1 MITSS
6 LAGTL
11 AETLLDVPK
20 LISAYY
26 TDLPDPAIA
35 SQRVVFGTN
44 GHRGSSFDRSF
55 NEAHIL
61 AISQA
66 ICHYRELQGI
76 NGPLFLGLDTHAL
89 SVPAYQTTLEVL
101 AANGVEV
108 VLAAGDEYTP
118 TPVISQAI
126 LTYNRGR
133 TAGRAD
139 GIVLTPSHNP
149 PQFGGFKYNP
159 AEGGPADFAATG
171 WIEMAANK
179 FLEAHLDGVKRLP
192 IAVALGASTTYRR
205 DYLSAY
211 VADLDKVLNM
221 TLIRESKLTIGVDP
235 LGGAGVHYWPRI
247 AERYGLQLTVV
258 NDAVDP
264 TFRFVPIDGDGQ
276 IRMDPSSAY
285 TMGPL
290 VGMRIKFDIAFAC
303 DTDHDRHGIVTQSAG
318 LMAPNH
324 YLSAAIYYLCEHRP
338 KWPKA
343 AAIGKTVVTSAM
355 LDRVAAKMGRPLFE
369 TPVGYKW
376 FVDGLLNGTLAFAGE
391 ESAGASFLRL
401 DGSVWTTDKDGIV
414 PGLLAAEIT
423 ASMGRDP
430 SEIYRQLTSELGE
443 PHYQRVDCP
452 ASPSERDAL
461 LRLEVKRTELAGEQ
475 IVSVSSH
482 ATGNGAAIGGVKVT
496 TASGWFAVRPSGTE
510 AIYKMYAESF
520 QSAAHLARLL
530 DEGGQL
536 VDEALATTGQTVDE
550 AKSVWRNEGNPN

>member
-343 AAIGKTVVTSAM
+343 AAIVQSLTGSKLDLIKYYHFAEGTVAGVHCIISRTGYTGEDGFE
-355 LDRVAAKMGRPLFE
+355 LYHAKGDAVVLAE
-369 TPVGYKW
+369 ALLTVGMPQ
-376 FVDGLLNGTLAFAGE
+376 GLELVGL
-391 ESAGASFLRL
+391 GARDSLRL
-401 DGSVWTTDKDGIV
+401 EAGYPLYGH
-414 PGLLAAEIT
+414 EIT
-423 ASMGRDP
+423 ADISP
-430 SEIYRQLTSELGE
+430 LTAGLGWT
-443 PHYQRVDCP
+443 
-452 ASPSERDAL
+452 
-461 LRLEVKRTELAGEQ
+461 VKLDKADFNGHAAFIAEKKNGAPQKVVFFKTGDRRIVRTET
-475 IVSVSSH
+475 SVLDAYG
-482 ATGNGAAIGGVKVT
+482 ATVGRVLSGTLSPILNEAIGSALV
-496 TASGWFAVRPSGTE
+496 ATE
-510 AIYKMYAESF
+510 A
-520 QSAAHLARLL
+520 AAMPLAVDIRGTLIQL
-530 DEGGQL
+530 QL
-536 VDEALATTGQTVDE
+536 VKPPFVELK
-550 AKSVWRNEGNPN
+550 KSP